1 MDKIT
6 EWCTG
11 CRVCE
16 GVCPKHCITMVAD
29 EEGFLSATIDE
40 DSCINCGLCVK
51 RCPQNR
57 GDLLHGNVLE
67 VWAARL
73 RDEQVLR
80 RSASGGAFA
89 GMALRVLHEGGV
101 VYGVRWNEDYKAI
114 HCKAETEQ
122 ELWPLLSS
130 KYVQSDT
137 GSTFGEVKALL
148 QGGRKVLYSGT
159 GCQIAGLKSYLNKS
173 YDNLITIDLVCH
185 GVTSPLLFQKYIEL
199 LSHKHEARIEE
210 YDFRDKSGGWG
221 LGYKYKYKYK
231 YKYGISSLSPYYKHF
246 LDGDAYRMCCYSCKY
261 ASTERCGDI
270 TIADYWGI
278 ERCHPDFFDTKGVSL
293 VLVNSEKGKRFWQ
306 ASGED
311 FKTQKSKL
319 EYATKENHNLKY
331 PTYLDKEKRASVY
344 EGIGTML
351 PEEYFSKRL
360 PIHPSVLEHF
370 KGILPMKAK
379 LWLKKLSWKV
389 KRMR

>member
-1 MDKIT
+1 
-6 EWCTG
+6 
-11 CRVCE
+11 
-16 GVCPKHCITMVAD
+16 
-29 EEGFLSATIDE
+29 
-40 DSCINCGLCVK
+40 
-51 RCPQNR
+51 
-57 GDLLHGNVLE
+57 
-67 VWAARL
+67 
-73 RDEQVLR
+73 
-80 RSASGGAFA
+80 
-89 GMALRVLHEGGV
+89 
-101 VYGVRWNEDYKAI
+101 
-114 HCKAETEQ
+114 
-122 ELWPLLSS
+122 
-130 KYVQSDT
+130 
-137 GSTFGEVKALL
+137 
-148 QGGRKVLYSGT
+148 
-159 GCQIAGLKSYLNKS
+159 
-173 YDNLITIDLVCH
+173 
-185 GVTSPLLFQKYIEL
+185 
-199 LSHKHEARIEE
+199 
-210 YDFRDKSGGWG
+210 
-221 LGYKYKYKYK
+221 
-231 YKYGISSLSPYYKHF
+231 
-246 LDGDAYRMCCYSCKY
+246 MCCYSCKY

>member
-1 MDKIT
+1 M
-6 EWCTG
+6 
-11 CRVCE
+11 
-16 GVCPKHCITMVAD
+16 
-29 EEGFLSATIDE
+29 
-40 DSCINCGLCVK
+40 
-51 RCPQNR
+51 
-57 GDLLHGNVLE
+57 
-67 VWAARL
+67 
-73 RDEQVLR
+73 
-80 RSASGGAFA
+80 
-89 GMALRVLHEGGV
+89 
-101 VYGVRWNEDYKAI
+101 
-114 HCKAETEQ
+114 
-122 ELWPLLSS
+122 
-130 KYVQSDT
+130 
-137 GSTFGEVKALL
+137 
-148 QGGRKVLYSGT
+148 
-159 GCQIAGLKSYLNKS
+159 
-173 YDNLITIDLVCH
+173 
-185 GVTSPLLFQKYIEL
+185 
-199 LSHKHEARIEE
+199 
-210 YDFRDKSGGWG
+210 
-221 LGYKYKYKYK
+221 
-231 YKYGISSLSPYYKHF
+231 SSLSPYYKHF